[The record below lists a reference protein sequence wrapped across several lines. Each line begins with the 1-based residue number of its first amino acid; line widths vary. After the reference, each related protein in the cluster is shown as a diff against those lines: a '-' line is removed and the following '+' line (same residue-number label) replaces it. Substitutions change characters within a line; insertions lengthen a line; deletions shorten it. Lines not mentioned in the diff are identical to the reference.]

1 MGILSRFKKRSND
14 LGKGKTAEEQKD
26 SNEATAVSPR
36 EASPQPNDVL
46 ETSETNETPDGST
59 SDSPSPV
66 SAYSSPSPLRK
77 SVLNPD
83 HKLKANLTGIDT
95 SHADEIDK
103 DGDVLGLKRNLT
115 EGDAPVKITIMNG
128 KGGSGKSTIATNLAT
143 ILSTH
148 ANSVTI
154 IDNDPQES
162 SIRWLKERPHN
173 SIPIRGVTANKMT
186 RLKNI
191 QLWNSGIGPETKYVI
206 IDTQAGLRGI
216 ELSDVIDRS
225 DMIIIP
231 VLPSAIDMRATADF
245 VAQVFLSKAY
255 RRTRKPIGVV
265 ANRVINDSVIYRKL
279 QKFLLSLRM
288 NFIST
293 FSDNRAY
300 LVAAEKGMGIF
311 ETNEPDTEGE
321 KTEWDLLGGWVEDK
335 RKAVAGVSRG

>member
-1 MGILSRFKKRSND
+1 MSILSRFRRKRNQIKADQNMSSS
-14 LGKGKTAEEQKD
+14 Q
-26 SNEATAVSPR
+26 ATQPR
-36 EASPQPNDVL
+36 PSVLSSPQPKLVSNPIPPP
-46 ETSETNETPDGST
+46 SAKS
-59 SDSPSPV
+59 SDT
-66 SAYSSPSPLRK
+66 
-77 SVLNPD
+77 SVLNRP
-83 HKLKANLTGIDT
+83 HLSPLKKLKEEEG
-95 SHADEIDK
+95 
-103 DGDVLGLKRNLT
+103 GDVNLGTKISSIGGDSDVLRLQKKVNS
-115 EGDAPVKITIMNG
+115 EDAPIRICIMNG
-128 KGGSGKSTIATNLAT
+128 KGGSGKSTLATNLAT

-154 IDNDPQES
+154 IDNDPQAS
-162 SIRWLKERPHN
+162 SIRWLKERPYTA
-173 SIPIRGVTANKMT
+173 IPIRGVTASEMT

-206 IDTQAGLRGI
+206 IDTQAGLKGL

-265 ANRVINDSVIYRKL
+265 ANRVINDSIIYRKL

-300 LVAAEKGMGIF
+300 LVAAEKGVGIF
-311 ETNEPDTEGE
+311 ETNEPNTEGE
-321 KTEWDLLGGWVEDK
+321 KTEWDLLNQWVEDK
-335 RKAVAGVSRG
+335 RKTVLSVSGK